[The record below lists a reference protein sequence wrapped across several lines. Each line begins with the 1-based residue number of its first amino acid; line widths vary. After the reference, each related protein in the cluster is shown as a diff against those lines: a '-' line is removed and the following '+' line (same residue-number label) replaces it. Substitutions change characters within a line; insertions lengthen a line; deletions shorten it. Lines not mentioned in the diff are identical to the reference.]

1 MYKVHQDAVRLPV
14 YVESETVNGTPLIS
28 AGASEDDAGR
38 IHISLTAIDV
48 KNEQEVKV
56 ELRGMTL
63 SPSVT
68 VRGQILSAETMTAH
82 NTFDKPDTVTLKDFS
97 GVTVDGAR
105 LALMLPPMSVV
116 TVELA

>member
-1 MYKVHQDAVRLPV
+1 
-14 YVESETVNGTPLIS
+14 
-28 AGASEDDAGR
+28 
-38 IHISLTAIDV
+38 V

-82 NTFDKPDTVTLKDFS
+82 NTFDKPDTVTLKNFS